1 MKKKVMYS
9 LFLVLFSLFLLAGCK
24 KNVGTSEDNAVV
36 DEENQT
42 EEISYDYTF
51 GFTCIDMSNP
61 YYDTLEKSIETELE
75 KVGCSLMTRDP
86 ALNVET
92 QIQQIQEMI
101 DAGVDAVFLC
111 PVDWEAIQPA
121 IDALNEAEI
130 PIINI
135 DTQIKDVESIT
146 AYVGSDNK
154 NAGYVCG
161 ENLIELKP
169 DGGKVVIL
177 ESPSMNSV
185 NERITGFEEAIA
197 GKGFEIVA
205 RYDTKGDLEQSRQAM
220 EEILEQYSDI
230 DAVMCGN
237 DQSALGA
244 LVSLGVAQRD
254 DILIYGVDGSPDLKK
269 ELAKSNTAIAGTGAQ
284 SPINEGK
291 DAVKVGLAIL
301 NGEDYEKNTYEPTFF
316 INKDNVKMYGT
327 DGWQ

>member
-9 LFLVLFSLFLLAGCK
+9 LVLVLFSLFLLAGCK

-185 NERITGFEEAIA
+185 NERITDLKRQLPE
-197 GKGFEIVA
+197 KDLRLSQDMTPKEIW
-205 RYDTKGDLEQSRQAM
+205 
-220 EEILEQYSDI
+220 
-230 DAVMCGN
+230 N
-237 DQSALGA
+237 
-244 LVSLGVAQRD
+244 
-254 DILIYGVDGSPDLKK
+254 SPDRQWRKSWPSIQTLTQSCAGMISPRWGHWFPLGLLK
-269 ELAKSNTAIAGTGAQ
+269 ETIS
-284 SPINEGK
+284 
-291 DAVKVGLAIL
+291 
-301 NGEDYEKNTYEPTFF
+301 
-316 INKDNVKMYGT
+316 
-327 DGWQ
+327 

>member
-111 PVDWEAIQPA
+111 PVDWEAIKPA
-121 IDALNEAEI
+121 LEALDEADI
-130 PIINI
+130 PVINV
-135 DTQIKDVESIT
+135 DTQVKDTDLT
-146 AYVGSDNK
+146 AAYIGSDNK
-154 NAGYVCG
+154 NAGAVCG
-161 ENLIELKP
+161 ENLKTQCP
-169 DGGKVVIL
+169 DGGKVVLL
-177 ESPSMNSV
+177 ECPSQNSV
-185 NERITGFEEAIA
+185 NERITGFEEAIKNA
-197 GKGFEIVA
+197 GFEVVA
-205 RYDTKGDLEQSRQAM
+205 RADAGGTKESAKEKMAQ
-220 EEILEQYSDI
+220 ILAENPQV

-237 DQSALGA
+237 DQMALGA
-244 LVSLGVAQRD
+244 LQAAKEAGKSSLK
-254 DILIYGVDGSPDLKK
+254 IYGVDGSPEMKS
-269 ELAKSNTAIAGTGAQ
+269 ELTDEKSMIAGTGAQ
-284 SPINEGK
+284 SPINVGK
-291 DAVKVGLAIL
+291 QAAKIGEAIL
-301 NGEDYEKNTYEPTFF
+301 NDEDYEKTTYIDTFF
-316 INKDNVKMYGT
+316 IGKDNVEMYGT
-327 DGWQ
+327 NGWQ